1 MLILLAKCNLSQN
14 YLRDESDY
22 CNIACETKVMI
33 NHQKTKAIIVLGL
46 AGLLASCNSSKTQT
60 TSENNQSKTST
71 MSKKETV
78 GTFLGAVM
86 KNDPA
91 MMRELANADY
101 IQHNPYI
108 PTGLEPFI
116 QMLPV
121 LQENG
126 TIAENIRMFQDGNYV
141 FMHNIWR
148 NAKPFGADEMVS
160 FDIIRLDDNGKVAEH
175 WDAMIPLVNETAS
188 GRTQTDG
195 PTQISDLDKT
205 AENKALAK
213 ALVEDVLMGKN
224 PSKISEYISAEQYHQ
239 HNPQIK
245 DGLSGIAEA
254 VEYLTS
260 QNNMFK
266 YTKIHKVLG
275 EGNFVLTV
283 SEGEWNNTTNAFYDL
298 FRMENGKAVEH
309 WDVIQPVPTDGLAN
323 DNGMFGGF

>member
-1 MLILLAKCNLSQN
+1 MRQAVTILL
-14 YLRDESDY
+14 
-22 CNIACETKVMI
+22 I
-33 NHQKTKAIIVLGL
+33 
-46 AGLLASCNSSKTQT
+46 AGLIASCNSARET
-60 TSENNQSKTST
+60 TDHQNSKTST

-78 GTFLGAVM
+78 GTFLGAVLQ
-86 KNDPA
+86 NDPET
-91 MMRELANADY
+91 MRALANADY
-101 IQHNPYI
+101 IQHNPFI

-126 TIAENIRMFQDGNYV
+126 TTAENIRMFQDGNYV

-175 WDAMIPLVNETAS
+175 WDAMTPLVTETAS

-195 PTQISDLDKT
+195 PTVAKDLGKT
-205 AENKALAK
+205 EANKALAR
-213 ALVEDVLMGKN
+213 AMVEDILMGKN
-224 PSKISEYISAEQYHQ
+224 PEKITDYISAEQYDQ
-239 HNPQIK
+239 HNPGIK
-245 DGLSGIAEA
+245 DGLAGIVEA
-254 VEYLTS
+254 VEYLTA

-283 SEGEWNNTTNAFYDL
+283 SEGQWNGTTNVFYDL
-298 FRMENGKAVEH
+298 LRFEDGKAVEH
-309 WDVIQPVPTDGLAN
+309 WDVIQPIPTEGLAN
-323 DNGMFGGF
+323 DNGMFGFKND